1 MPAAAESVVIVCGVD
16 VVVVGVVVV
25 VLVVSGAS
33 FAPANTT
40 TPQKP
45 LIEYL
50 SLYLPS
56 LCR

>member
-1 MPAAAESVVIVCGVD
+1 MPAAAESVVVVCGVD
-16 VVVVGVVVV
+16 VVVVDVVDV

-50 SLYLPS
+50 SL
-56 LCR
+56 